1 MIDLF
6 RIGFIDVTLIDL
18 VDIGIVAA
26 LFYAIYRALRD
37 TVAVQILFGLVL
49 ILGVSFVTES
59 ANMKALNWVLRAVS
73 DIWLVAFIVL
83 FQPELRRVMLLITRS
98 RLFRIFI
105 RKNIAET
112 IDEVIDAAKELSE
125 KHIGA
130 LVVFTRSQNVKMTID
145 TGIPLQAVVSKELLV
160 SVFNPRS
167 PLHDGAVIIENE
179 LLVAARCVLPL
190 TTTTKLGDR
199 NLGTRHR
206 AALGIAEQSD
216 SIVLVVSE
224 ETGGISLAYDG
235 DIKLNI
241 PFGDLSMLLRQQI
254 EDRPVQSG
262 APKAGLFGNTP

>member
-1 MIDLF
+1 
-6 RIGFIDVTLIDL
+6 
-18 VDIGIVAA
+18 
-26 LFYAIYRALRD
+26 
-37 TVAVQILFGLVL
+37 
-49 ILGVSFVTES
+49 
-59 ANMKALNWVLRAVS
+59 
-73 DIWLVAFIVL
+73 
-83 FQPELRRVMLLITRS
+83 MLLITRS

-224 ETGGISLAYDG
+224 ETGGISLACDG
-235 DIKLNI
+235 EIKLNI
-241 PFGDLSMLLRQQI
+241 PFSELSLLLRRQI
-254 EDRPVQSG
+254 EDRPLQSV

>member
-1 MIDLF
+1 MINLF
-6 RIGFIDVTLIDL
+6 RIGFIDFTLIDL
-18 VDIGIVAA
+18 LDIGIVAV
-26 LFYAIYRALRD
+26 LFFAIYRALRN
-37 TVAVQILFGLVL
+37 TVAVQILFGFVA

-59 ANMKALNWVLRAVS
+59 ANMKALNWVLRAIS

-98 RLFRIFI
+98 RLFRLFI
-105 RKNIAET
+105 RQNIAET
-112 IDEVIDAAKELSE
+112 IDEVLDAAKELSE

-130 LVVFTRSQNVKMTID
+130 LIVFARSQNVKMTID
-145 TGIPLQAVVSKELLV
+145 TGIPLQAVVSKELLI

-190 TTTTKLGDR
+190 SSTTKLGTR

-216 SIVLVVSE
+216 SVVLIVSE
-224 ETGGISLAYDG
+224 ETGSISIARDG
-235 DIKLNI
+235 EIIPNI
-241 PFGDLSMLLRQQI
+241 PFAELSGVLRRYIEERPEQADMPDL
-254 EDRPVQSG
+254 
-262 APKAGLFGNTP
+262 AGIAS

>member
-1 MIDLF
+1 MINLF
-6 RIGFIDVTLIDL
+6 RIGFIDFTLIDL
-18 VDIGIVAA
+18 LDIGIVAV
-26 LFYAIYRALRD
+26 LFFAIYRALRN
-37 TVAVQILFGLVL
+37 TVAVQIL
-49 ILGVSFVTES
+49 LGFVALLGISFVTES
-59 ANMKALNWVLRAVS
+59 ANMKALNWVLRAIS

-98 RLFRIFI
+98 RLFRLFI
-105 RKNIAET
+105 RQNIAET

-130 LVVFTRSQNVKMTID
+130 LIVFARSQNVKMTID
-145 TGIPLQAVVSKELLV
+145 TGIPLQAVVSKELLI

-190 TTTTKLGDR
+190 SSTTKIGTR

-216 SIVLVVSE
+216 SVVLIVSE
-224 ETGGISLAYDG
+224 ETGAISIAHDG
-235 DIKLNI
+235 EIIPNI
-241 PFGDLSMLLRQQI
+241 PFVKLSEELRRYL
-254 EDRPVQSG
+254 EDRPEQTD
-262 APKAGLFGNTP
+262 TPNIIGGDS